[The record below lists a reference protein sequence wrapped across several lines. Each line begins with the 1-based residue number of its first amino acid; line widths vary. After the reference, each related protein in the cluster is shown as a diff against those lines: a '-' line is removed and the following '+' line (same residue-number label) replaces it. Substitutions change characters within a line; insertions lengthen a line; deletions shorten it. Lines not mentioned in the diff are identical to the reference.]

1 MKKYLSK
8 KYIKYIGSLC
18 AVWAALWNV
27 FLLGVSLENSGPAAD
42 STLLQCIL
50 GSENYAHDF
59 FTRQFWFISVFVFY
73 MAVYFVVFLFLQHES
88 GKYRSMKLHRYGKM
102 GYLKHCESKVLHG
115 SLYAVLLVAAGLAGI
130 VLFGHIT
137 GAVIRTG
144 NEDMTAAVLLLAKI
158 FLCMVLYGKITVYQI
173 LRKSSDFAAFFYA
186 CGFICTSGGRGVHTK
201 NTFFNVYRCGGKSVR
216 YFNIN
221 RVEYGNRTCCE
232 KKDKNNGFV
241 LRQK

>member
-1 MKKYLSK
+1 MRCGLRFGMYFCLECHWKNPVRQQTVHY
-8 KYIKYIGSLC
+8 Y
-18 AVWAALWNV
+18 NV
-27 FLLGVSLENSGPAAD
+27 FWTVKI
-42 STLLQCIL
+42 T
-50 GSENYAHDF
+50 HMTF

-144 NEDMTAAVLLLAKI
+144 NADMAAAVLLLVKI

-173 LRKSSDFAAFFYA
+173 LRKNSDFAAFFMLVVL
-186 CGFICTSGGRGVHTK
+186 FVHLAAEVYTQK
-201 NTFFNVYRCGGKSVR
+201 IHFLTYTGAVESLCDILILIVLNTVTELVVR
-216 YFNIN
+216 
-221 RVEYGNRTCCE
+221 
-232 KKDKNNGFV
+232 KKIKTID
-241 LRQK
+241 LC

>member
-73 MAVYFVVFLFLQHES
+73 MAVYLVIFLFLQHES
-88 GKYRSMKLHRYGKM
+88 GKYRSMKLHRYGKK
-102 GYLKHCESKVLHG
+102 GYLNHCESKVLHG
-115 SLYAVLLVAAGLAGI
+115 SLYAVLLVATGLAGI
-130 VLFGHIT
+130 ALFGRIT

-144 NEDMTAAVLLLAKI
+144 NADMAAAVLLLVKI

-173 LRKSSDFAAFFYA
+173 LRKNSDFAEFFMLVVL
-186 CGFICTSGGRGVHTK
+186 FVHLAAEVYTQK
-201 NTFFNVYRCGGKSVR
+201 IHFLTYTGAVESLCDILILIVLNTVTELVVR
-216 YFNIN
+216 
-221 RVEYGNRTCCE
+221 
-232 KKDKNNGFV
+232 KKIKIMD
-241 LRQK
+241 LC

>member
-1 MKKYLSK
+1 M
-8 KYIKYIGSLC
+8 
-18 AVWAALWNV
+18 WAALWNV
-27 FLLGVSLENSGPAAD
+27 FLLGVSLETPVRQQTV
-42 STLLQCIL
+42 TLLQCIL

-73 MAVYFVVFLFLQHES
+73 MAVYLVIFLFLQHES

-144 NEDMTAAVLLLAKI
+144 NADMTAQCCCL
-158 FLCMVLYGKITVYQI
+158 Q
-173 LRKSSDFAAFFYA
+173 
-186 CGFICTSGGRGVHTK
+186 
-201 NTFFNVYRCGGKSVR
+201 R
-216 YFNIN
+216 YFCAWF
-221 RVEYGNRTCCE
+221 YTE
-232 KKDKNNGFV
+232 K
-241 LRQK
+241 LRYIKY